1 VRVDPELDAAFPR
14 QRGARV
20 TMRTHDGR
28 SRTWLQPT
36 RKGDPDAPLS
46 DAELDA
52 KLLEL
57 AAPVC
62 GRDRAL
68 ALRDD
73 LWRIDTLP
81 RLDALGDS
89 ATHTTPTA

>member
-1 VRVDPELDAAFPR
+1 
-14 QRGARV
+14 
-20 TMRTHDGR
+20 
-28 SRTWLQPT
+28 
-36 RKGDPDAPLS
+36 LS

-57 AAPVC
+57 AEPVC

-68 ALRDD
+68 ALLDD

-81 RLDALGDS
+81 RLDALGSRGPPGS
-89 ATHTTPTA
+89 ATRITPTA